1 MDTRARGRGRDGLFA
16 LLVFLA
22 ALAFRFAPFP
32 AATAH
37 GWRLLSPDCYG
48 HLRRTASVARNFPR
62 VPYHDPYLNHPDG
75 GVFIWPPAFDLLAGG
90 IARVLYGASASTGQV
105 TRVAATLPP
114 VLGALQVLPLFFL
127 ARRAFGRR
135 RARIAAAA
143 YVAIPAA
150 VLWGGFGHFDHH
162 VAEALNLL
170 LVLAAG
176 AWAAAAPSGA
186 RLARSAVFGAAIALA
201 VLTWQGAVFVAAI
214 GLLWAAFALGEG
226 AGAAALTAA
235 LLVAGGAA
243 VTLPKEPVPFAFVSF
258 GWFQP
263 ALLALASGPLLA
275 LAAWRTPSPRR
286 RIFWSAAAAVALA
299 AALPHAGRVV
309 EAVFRGGAYVFKEG
323 AGARPD
329 DFADGGYLSYA
340 PEFLRLV
347 AESQPLVSGWSTFE
361 RAVRELSPGFLLVPL
376 AVLVW
381 LRPALRALPRSP
393 FPVRPKAA
401 ARALVAL
408 FAAAV
413 FVMALFQQRNVY
425 YLSVFAALAL
435 AEGLARLAPRRL
447 PRRARTFAPLALAA
461 ALVVLPGAPY
471 LARARAYAG
480 APGDDVLDLFARLYA
495 LDPPPVDPAALP
507 PPAPGSI
514 PGVMP
519 PWAAGHFVTAIAERP
534 AAADPFFYGWR
545 RQCRL
550 FTATDDAEA
559 LALLRAAKCRYVVT
573 ADVTR
578 LLPVYAAAAGRAPGP
593 TSAMFGRRVH
603 ESAAERPVPFLVRV
617 LDSRTGSVRPDGS
630 FQPQFRVFRVD
641 SP

>member
-1 MDTRARGRGRDGLFA
+1 MQTRARGRDGLFVA
-16 LLVFLA
+16 LAFLA

-32 AATAH
+32 DATAH

-48 HLRRTASVARNFPR
+48 HLRRTVSVARNFPR
-62 VPYHDPYLNHPDG
+62 VPYRDPYLNHPDG

-90 IARVLYGASASTGQV
+90 ISRALYGASATTEQV
-105 TRVAATLPP
+105 TRVAAALPA
-114 VLGALQVLPLFFL
+114 VLGALHVLPLFFL
-127 ARRAFGRR
+127 ARRVFGRR

-176 AWAAAAPSGA
+176 AWAAAAPPGEK
-186 RLARSAVFGAAIALA
+186 LARSAAFGAAIALA
-201 VLTWQGAVFVAAI
+201 VLTWQGAVFVA
-214 GLLWAAFALGEG
+214 GLGLAWAAVALGEG
-226 AGAAALTAA
+226 AGAAALAA
-235 LLVAGGAA
+235 AALVAGGAA
-243 VTLPKEPVPFAFVSF
+243 LTLPRETVPFAFVSF

-263 ALLALASGPLLA
+263 ALLTGAAVPLLA
-275 LAAWRTPSPRR
+275 LSAWRAPSPRR
-286 RIFWSAAAAVALA
+286 RLIWGLGAAAALAVAL
-299 AALPHAGRVV
+299 PNAGRVL
-309 EAVFRGGAYVFKEG
+309 EAVFRGGTYVFKEG
-323 AGARPD
+323 AGAGGD
-329 DFADGGYLSYA
+329 DFADGGFLSYP

-347 AESQPLVSGWSTFE
+347 AECQPLVSGWSTFT
-361 RAVRELSPGFLLVPL
+361 RAVREVSPGFLLVPL
-376 AVLVW
+376 AVLAW
-381 LRPALRALPRSP
+381 LRPAARRPVFPPRP
-393 FPVRPKAA
+393 RAA

-413 FVMALFQQRNVY
+413 LVMALFQQRNVY
-425 YLSVFAALAL
+425 YLSIFAALAL
-435 AEGLARLAPRRL
+435 AEATARLAPRRL
-447 PRRARTFAPLALAA
+447 RGWARALAPIA
-461 ALVVLPGAPY
+461 LASALVVLPGAPY
-471 LARARAYAG
+471 LSRAFAYAS
-480 APGDDVLDLFARLYA
+480 APGDDVLELFARLRA

-519 PWAAGHFVTAIAERP
+519 PWSAGHFVTALAGRP
-534 AAADPFFYGWR
+534 SAADPFVYGWR

-559 LALLRAAKCRYVVT
+559 LAILRAAKCRYLVT
-573 ADVTR
+573 ADVSR
-578 LLPVYAAAAGRAPGP
+578 LLPAYAAAAGRAPDP
-593 TSAMFGRRVH
+593 TSSMFGKRVH
-603 ESAAERPVPFLVRV
+603 ESLAERPVPFLVRV

-630 FQPQFRVFRVD
+630 FQPRFRVFRVD